1 MSVTSTQKSYD
12 IIPVNNKGS
21 QVINHSAIVESPN
34 TISAK
39 TSGSINSLDN
49 QQKESSRFDT
59 IDSVNVSALSGGKK
73 ILKKFL
79 ILFSN
84 KKYINY
90 GLNENES
97 IKLFINNRIFKKDN
111 LLEIIYNNKSSLY
124 IIKGFIKNKFIKIY

>member
-1 MSVTSTQKSYD
+1 MSITSTQKSYD
-12 IIPVNNKGS
+12 IVPVNNKCS
-21 QVINHSAIVESPN
+21 QVINHSVIVESPN
-34 TISAK
+34 TTSAK
-39 TSGSINSLDN
+39 TSGTIDSLEN
-49 QQKESSRFDT
+49 QQKESTRFDT
-59 IDSVNVSALSGGKK
+59 IDGVNVSPLSGGKK
-73 ILKKFL
+73 KLKKFL

-124 IIKGFIKNKFIKIY
+124 IIKGFNKNKFIKIY